1 MKNKLIIII
10 LLLALTIVLIF
21 TIKNH
26 KGREEP
32 ITEKDT
38 TVSEV
43 EGLIVP
49 NTYETKVLNPNSAYL
64 KFDVKYPYFK
74 NADKDFNSKIETL
87 IKGQIQDDIKTS
99 QENWQAR
106 YDTQSPGENIPRVP
120 QNDADKFYFSSD
132 FTIVQSNSSYISF
145 VLDYSGFNGGAHG
158 YENKVS
164 YNYDV
169 KNQKNIELKDLFLN
183 YPDYLTYLSTTSK
196 DYLMNQFAIVS
207 DEDKKN
213 SIPEVLK
220 EYIDNIVSMINSGIE
235 PKEENF
241 SIFTFTPNKIK
252 IYFAQY
258 QVGPYVFG
266 MPEVE
271 MDRKNTATL

>member
-1 MKNKLIIII
+1 MKNKKILIVFILALLII
-10 LLLALTIVLIF
+10 LIF
-21 TIKNH
+21 VISNH
-26 KGREEP
+26 KTRVEP
-32 ITEKDT
+32 KTEKDVT
-38 TVSEV
+38 TKVV

-74 NADKDFNSKIETL
+74 NADKYFNSKIETL
-87 IKGQIQDDIKTS
+87 IQGQIQDDIKTS

-106 YDTQSPGENIPRVP
+106 YDTQSKGENIPRVP

-145 VLDYSGFNGGAHG
+145 VLDYNGFNGGAHG

-169 KNQKNIELKDLFLN
+169 KNQKNIELKDLFPN
-183 YPDYLTYLSTTSK
+183 YPDYLTYLSTQSRESLKKT
-196 DYLMNQFAIVS
+196 FATVS
-207 DEDKKN
+207 DNDREQATAEEIKTIVNDIVT
-213 SIPEVLK
+213 SIE
-220 EYIDNIVSMINSGIE
+220 SGTE

-241 SIFTFTPNKIK
+241 SIFTFTPDKIK

-258 QVGPYVFG
+258 QVGPYAIG

-271 MDRKNTATL
+271 IILE

>member
-1 MKNKLIIII
+1 MKNKKILIVFILALLII
-10 LLLALTIVLIF
+10 LIF
-21 TIKNH
+21 VISNH
-26 KGREEP
+26 KTRVEP
-32 ITEKDT
+32 KTEKDVT
-38 TVSEV
+38 TKVV

-87 IKGQIQDDIKTS
+87 IQGQIQDDIKTS

-106 YDTQSPGENIPRVP
+106 YDTQSKGENIPRVP

-145 VLDYSGFNGGAHG
+145 VLDYNGFNGGAHG

-169 KNQKNIELKDLFLN
+169 KNQKNIELKDLFPN
-183 YPDYLTYLSTTSK
+183 YPDYLTYLSTQSRESLKKT
-196 DYLMNQFAIVS
+196 FATVS
-207 DEDKKN
+207 DNDREQATAEEIKTIVNDIVT
-213 SIPEVLK
+213 SIE
-220 EYIDNIVSMINSGIE
+220 SGTE

-241 SIFTFTPNKIK
+241 SIFTFTPDKIK

-258 QVGPYVFG
+258 QVGPYAIG

-271 MDRKNTATL
+271 IILE

>member
-10 LLLALTIVLIF
+10 FIIALAIVLIF
-21 TIKNH
+21 TIKNN
-26 KGREEP
+26 KVREEP
-32 ITEKDT
+32 ITEKDIT
-38 TVSEV
+38 ITEV

-49 NTYETKVLNPNSAYL
+49 DTYETKVLNPSSAYL

-74 NADKDFNSKIETL
+74 NAGKDFNLKIETL
-87 IKGQIQDDIKTS
+87 IQGQIQDDIKTS

-106 YDTQSPGENIPRVP
+106 YDTQSKGENIPRVP

-169 KNQKNIELKDLFLN
+169 KNKKNIELKDLFPN
-183 YPDYLTYLSTTSK
+183 YPDYLTYLSTQSRESLKKT
-196 DYLMNQFAIVS
+196 FATVS
-207 DEDKKN
+207 DNDKEQATAEEIKTIVN
-213 SIPEVLK
+213 DIVTSIE
-220 EYIDNIVSMINSGIE
+220 SGTE

-241 SIFTFTPNKIK
+241 SIFTFTPDKIK

-271 MDRKNTATL
+271 VNRK